1 MGVSALLTTT
11 MVGQKT
17 VIEALDDMG
26 LLPKVKV
33 MVGGAPVTKSWAEE
47 IGADG
52 FSEDAMGAVTSEAL
66 STAERAIHK
75 VDQAIETLEH
85 LRLELVAIAIGERWH
100 QVERPPQIDDL
111 ARGLG
116 ELAALLQVREVLARK
131 EG

>member
-1 MGVSALLTTT
+1 
-11 MVGQKT
+11 
-17 VIEALDDMG
+17 
-26 LLPKVKV
+26 
-33 MVGGAPVTKSWAEE
+33 
-47 IGADG
+47 
-52 FSEDAMGAVTSEAL
+52 MGAVTSEAL

-111 ARGLG
+111 ARELG

-131 EG
+131 EARPRPKPAQTTFGRSRPSTRSSTRFANRF

>member
-1 MGVSALLTTT
+1 MKDTKELLDESRERA
-11 MVGQKT
+11 KARFAERKE
-17 VIEALDDMG
+17 IESRSLNLRLEVQRAN
-26 LLPKVKV
+26 
-33 MVGGAPVTKSWAEE
+33 EE
-47 IGADG
+47 IGQH
-52 FSEDAMGAVTSEAL
+52 EMGAVTSEGL

-111 ARGLG
+111 ARQLG